1 MPSPFEDGNCND
13 NLLLKTLSKLPWR
26 PQRTKQHSTVIVNDH
41 VRKEHCPPVNQRLP
55 LGRSVTSLVF

>member
-41 VRKEHCPPVNQRLP
+41 VRKEHLIRDYL
-55 LGRSVTSLVF
+55 